1 VAFQEYDAKNA
12 PEYEGCL
19 FWEEKRNRE
28 GGNNFEWKNQKND
41 KDLKKVS
48 WNRMEEMKF
57 SQHNLTKVQYIG
69 RSKTCNIFKSEEF
82 AELIYL
88 IGITMFYI
96 VQWAAIHSKYCRARF
111 SKSI

>member
-1 VAFQEYDAKNA
+1 MKSLWDVMQFYKRFYNVVLPNA
-12 PEYEGCL
+12 IFYPSDRMKWPFRSMMQKMHQNVRGCL

-57 SQHNLTKVQYIG
+57 SQHNLTKVRYIG
-69 RSKTCNIFKSEEF
+69 RSKN
-82 AELIYL
+82 
-88 IGITMFYI
+88 
-96 VQWAAIHSKYCRARF
+96 V
-111 SKSI
+111 